1 MPFANDII
9 LGCVCLEVK
18 QDEWKTLER
27 KWEGKLFWS
36 VFGWMGRKENKWW
49 GLGVSSPGPL
59 KSFLPKMERKL
70 KGENWAA

>member
-1 MPFANDII
+1 M
-9 LGCVCLEVK
+9 
-18 QDEWKTLER
+18 ER

-36 VFGWMGRKENKWW
+36 VFGRMGRKENKWW

-70 KGENWAA
+70 GGGNMMAE